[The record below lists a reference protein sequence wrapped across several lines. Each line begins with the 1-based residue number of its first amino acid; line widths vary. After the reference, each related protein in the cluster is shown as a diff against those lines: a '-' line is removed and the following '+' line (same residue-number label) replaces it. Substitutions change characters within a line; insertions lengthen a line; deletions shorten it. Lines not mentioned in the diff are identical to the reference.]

1 MHELLPWYANGTL
14 EPSEAAAFERHLAD
28 CADCRR
34 ELDLLKKLRIEIE
47 RHGAAL
53 LGDHP
58 TPEQLVGS
66 LHAEEGEVDPVEVEA
81 VRRHLALCSSCGQ
94 EARWASGDEEARSP
108 GPPRRPSRS
117 ARPTLTAIGWGA
129 LAAAAMLLL
138 AVGLFLDRSPS
149 PGGGTGVT
157 FMALV
162 EPTQRGASDVPE
174 IVVAPDADRIHL
186 LLPVDLPPDGFPA
199 TLEVMDARGR
209 VIHRDETVDPENLY
223 RGAFLL
229 FSCRRTD
236 CPDGRY
242 VARLVPSGAP
252 DAPTEYP
259 FRLRTATAQP

>member
-1 MHELLPWYANGTL
+1 MIT
-14 EPSEAAAFERHLAD
+14 ERSKRLF
-28 CADCRR
+28 
-34 ELDLLKKLRIEIE
+34 
-47 RHGAAL
+47 
-53 LGDHP
+53 
-58 TPEQLVGS
+58 
-66 LHAEEGEVDPVEVEA
+66 EA
-81 VRRHLALCSSCGQ
+81 VRRHLALCSTCAQ
-94 EARWASGDEEARSP
+94 EARRASGYEEARSP
-108 GPPRRPSRS
+108 DASRPPARR
-117 ARPTLTAIGWGA
+117 AWPTGTAVGWGA
-129 LAAAAMLLL
+129 LAAAAMLLV
-138 AVGLFLDRSPS
+138 AVALFVVRSPS
-149 PGGGTGVT
+149 PAGDTGIA

-242 VARLVPSGAP
+242 VARLVPGGAP
-252 DAPTEYP
+252 DVPTEYP
-259 FRLRTATAQP
+259 FRLRTAPAQP